1 MAAQNKTPGPEA
13 PLGGLRSE
21 TIAHL
26 ESIKKELDEASDD
39 LDSLEE
45 IGMDVS
51 RLRERINWGY
61 KAREIITKRLAKR

>member
-1 MAAQNKTPGPEA
+1 MTAQNKTPGPEA
-13 PLGGLRSE
+13 PFAGLRSE

-26 ESIKKELDEASDD
+26 ESIKKELDEASED
-39 LDSLEE
+39 LDALEE

-51 RLRERINWGY
+51 RLRERVNWGY